1 MVHWYLNPRVWLL
14 AILATIAALLFW
26 RGGSASR
33 EEARELK
40 SEVKATANSNEISR
54 STQRQIETEGYE
66 TQRRARADDQA
77 LRQGADPV
85 AVPADDGGMRVVQRA
100 YDEAIRA
107 SCRVRGEK
115 SCAGAA
121 AAREHD

>member
-1 MVHWYLNPRVWLL
+1 MLPWYLNWRAWLL
-14 AILATIAALLFW
+14 AALVTAAGVLYW
-26 RGGSASR
+26 RGGSAPR
-33 EEARELK
+33 QEAKELK
-40 SEVKATANSNEISR
+40 AEAKATAESNRISR

-66 TQRRARADDQA
+66 TQRRAKADDKV

-85 AVPADDGGMRVVQRA
+85 AAPADDGGMSVANKA